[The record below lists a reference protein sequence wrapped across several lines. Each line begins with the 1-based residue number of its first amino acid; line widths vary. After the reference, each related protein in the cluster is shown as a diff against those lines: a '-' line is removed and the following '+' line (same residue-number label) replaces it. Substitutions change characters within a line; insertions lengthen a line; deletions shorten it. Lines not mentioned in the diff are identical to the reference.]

1 VEARKNPEANSG
13 LSGHRNLKETQRIW
27 GGGGRERKSI
37 KNPKESLRILKMEGK
52 ESEKRK
58 KKLWDMSRLYLIDWD
73 RIKDKAAVLIRPAP
87 IH

>member
-1 VEARKNPEANSG
+1 
-13 LSGHRNLKETQRIW
+13 
-27 GGGGRERKSI
+27 
-37 KNPKESLRILKMEGK
+37 MEGK